1 MQYLHEVPAIRTDL
15 QYLLDNDRVFKKLD
29 ITPEDLLWGYSGPGF
44 HSLVSIVIGQ
54 QLSTAA
60 ARTVN
65 EKFAAAVKKVEPK
78 RILKLTNEEL
88 RAPGLSQQKA
98 NYIRGLCEA
107 IVAGDF
113 DPHALETLSDEDVY
127 TAITALKGFG
137 TWSAEMY
144 LMFSLARPDIW
155 APKDLGIQGGM
166 QLYLKLPERP
176 DADRVMKEG
185 KRFAPRRTAASLLL
199 WYIKGQDNLKKKEAK
214 VKK

>member
-1 MQYLHEVPAIRTDL
+1 MQYLHEVPAIRDDL
-15 QYLLDNDRVFKKLD
+15 HYLLGHDRVFKKLD
-29 ITPEDLLWGYSGPGF
+29 ITPEDLVWEYSGPGF
-44 HSLVSIVIGQ
+44 ESLVRIVIGQ

-60 ARTVN
+60 ARTVY
-65 EKFAAAVKKVEPK
+65 EKFSMAVKKIEPK
-78 RILKLTNEEL
+78 HILKLSNEDL

-107 IVAGDF
+107 ITAGNF
-113 DPHALETLSDEDVY
+113 NPHALDTLSDEEIY
-127 TAITALKGFG
+127 TTITALKGFG

-155 APKDLGIQGGM
+155 APKDLGIQGGL
-166 QLYLKLPERP
+166 QLYLNLPERP
-176 DADRVMKEG
+176 DADRVMAEG

-199 WYIKGQDNLKKKEAK
+199 WYLKGQDNLKKKEAK